1 MKGWYLPAFFYL
13 SMNLDAWITIAV
25 ITTCFVSLVMTR
37 WAADVVLMGGL
48 TLLLVFGIL
57 TPEAALSGLANEG
70 MVTVAVL
77 FVVSAGLRETGAI
90 NWITDTLLGRP
101 SSVGNAQL
109 RIMAPVAAMS
119 AFLNNTPVVAM
130 LIPAVNDWARKY
142 QISVSKL
149 LMPLSYA
156 AIVGGTC
163 TLIGTSTNLIV
174 NGLVIKESGGDGL
187 SMFELAW
194 VGVPCVVLVFFYVL
208 IASKWLLPE
217 RKSAITQF
225 SDVRQYTVE
234 MLVEPGSGIDGKSIE
249 DAGLRQLNGLY
260 LVEIERRNNILPAVS
275 PKERLEGND
284 RLVFAGVID
293 SVVDL
298 QKIRGLKPASDQ
310 VFKINTPRP
319 DRSFI
324 EVVVSDTSPMLS
336 KTVKDSQFRSHY
348 NAVIIAVSR
357 NGEQLR
363 MKIGEVILQPG
374 DTLLLEAPLAF
385 IERHRNSRDFFLVSE
400 LQGSS
405 PPRHDRAVLSLAILL
420 VMVVLVSTGLVSML
434 KAAFVAAGLMM
445 LSRCLT
451 GSNARRSVDL
461 QVLVVIAASFG
472 LGQALYQTGGA
483 DYLAGLIVELTGDGD
498 PLIALAAV
506 YCATALLTA
515 MITNN
520 AAAVLMFPV
529 VLSMATTLGVSYMP
543 FVIVLMVAASTSF
556 ATPIGYQTNLMVF
569 GPGGYHFA
577 DFIRMGLPLT
587 ILVGCISLLIVPM
600 VWPF

>member
-1 MKGWYLPAFFYL
+1 
-13 SMNLDAWITIAV
+13 MNLDAWVTIAV
-25 ITTCFVSLVMTR
+25 IVFCFLSLILTR

-90 NWITDTLLGRP
+90 NWISDVLLGRP

-109 RIMAPVAAMS
+109 RIMAPTAVMS

-130 LIPAVNDWARKY
+130 LIPAINDWARKH
-142 QISVSKL
+142 QLSISKL
-149 LMPLSYA
+149 LIPLSYA

-174 NGLVIKESGGDGL
+174 NGLIINESGSDGL

-194 VGVPCVVLVFFYVL
+194 VGIPCVILVFFYVL
-208 IASKWLLPE
+208 IASKWFLPE

-234 MLVEPGSGIDGKSIE
+234 MLVEAGSGVDGKTIE
-249 DAGLRQLNGLY
+249 EAGLRQLSGLY
-260 LVEIERRNNILPAVS
+260 LAEIERRGNILPAVS

-298 QKIRGLKPASDQ
+298 QKIRGLKPATEQ

-324 EVVVSDTSPMLS
+324 EAVVSDSSPMLS
-336 KTVKDSQFRSHY
+336 KTVKESQFRSHY

-363 MKIGEVILQPG
+363 MKIGEVVLQPG
-374 DTLLLEAPLAF
+374 DTLLLEAPVAF
-385 IERHRNSRDFFLVSE
+385 IEQHRNSRDFFLVSE
-400 LQGSS
+400 LEGSS
-405 PPRHDRAVLSLAILL
+405 PPRHDKAALSLAILL

-434 KAAFVAAGLMM
+434 KGAFVAAGLMII
-445 LSRCLT
+445 SRCLT
-451 GSNARRSVDL
+451 GSSARRSVDL

-483 DYLAGLIVELTGDGD
+483 DYLAGLIVELTGNGD

-529 VLSMATTLGVSYMP
+529 VLSMAATLGVSYMP
-543 FVIVLMVAASTSF
+543 FVIVLMLAASTSF

-569 GPGGYHFA
+569 GPGGYHFS

-587 ILVGCISLLIVPM
+587 ILVGAVSLLIVPQI
-600 VWPF
+600 WPF

>member
-1 MKGWYLPAFFYL
+1 
-13 SMNLDAWITIAV
+13 MNIDAWITIAV
-25 ITTCFVSLVMTR
+25 ITTCFLALILTR

-90 NWITDTLLGRP
+90 NWISDTLLGRP
-101 SSVGNAQL
+101 SSVSNAQL
-109 RIMAPVAAMS
+109 RIMAPVAALS

-130 LIPAVNDWARKY
+130 LIPAINDWARKY
-142 QISVSKL
+142 QLSVSKL

-174 NGLVIKESGGDGL
+174 NGLLINESGGEGL

-194 VGVPCVVLVFFYVL
+194 VGIPCVALVFLYVL

-234 MLVEPGSGIDGKSIE
+234 MLVEAGSSVDGKSIE
-249 DAGLRQLNGLY
+249 DAGLRQLSGLY
-260 LVEIERRNNILPAVS
+260 LVEIERRGNILPAVS

-324 EVVVSDTSPMLS
+324 EAVVSDTSPMLS
-336 KTVKDSQFRSHY
+336 KTVKDGQFRSHY

-385 IERHRNSRDFFLVSE
+385 IEQHRNSRDFFLVSE
-400 LQGSS
+400 LEGSS
-405 PPRHDRAVLSLAILL
+405 PPRHDKALLSLAILL
-420 VMVVLVSTGLVSML
+420 AMVVLVSTGLVSML
-434 KAAFVAAGLMM
+434 KAAFVAAGLMII
-445 LSRCLT
+445 SRCLT
-451 GSNARRSVDL
+451 GSNARRAVDL

-472 LGQALYQTGGA
+472 LGQALHQTGGA
-483 DYLAGLIVELTGDGD
+483 DYLAGLIVDLAGDGD

-529 VLSMATTLGVSYMP
+529 VLSMAMTMGVSYMP

-569 GPGGYHFA
+569 GPGGYHFS

-587 ILVGCISLLIVPM
+587 VLVGVVSLLIVPLI
-600 VWPF
+600 WPF

>member
-1 MKGWYLPAFFYL
+1 
-13 SMNLDAWITIAV
+13 MNIDAWITIAV
-25 ITTCFVSLVMTR
+25 IIICFLSLILTR

-77 FVVSAGLRETGAI
+77 FIVSAGLRETGAI

-109 RIMAPVAAMS
+109 RIMAPVAALS

-142 QISVSKL
+142 QLSVSKL

-174 NGLVIKESGGDGL
+174 NGLLIKESGGDGL

-194 VGVPCVVLVFFYVL
+194 VGIPCVILVFVYVL

-234 MLVEPGSGIDGKSIE
+234 MLVQPGSSIDGKSIE
-249 DAGLRQLNGLY
+249 AAGLRQLSGLY
-260 LVEIERRNNILPAVS
+260 LVEIERHGNILPAVS
-275 PKERLEGND
+275 PKEQLEGND

-324 EVVVSDTSPMLS
+324 EAVVSDTSPVLS
-336 KTVKDSQFRSHY
+336 KTVKESQFRSHY

-385 IERHRNSRDFFLVSE
+385 VEQHRNSRDFFLVSE
-400 LQGSS
+400 LEGSS
-405 PPRHDRAVLSLAILL
+405 PPRHDKALLSLAILL
-420 VMVVLVSTGLVSML
+420 AMVVVVSTGMVSML
-434 KAAFVAAGLMM
+434 KGAFVAAGLMII
-445 LSRCLT
+445 SRCLT
-451 GSNARRSVDL
+451 GSNARRAVDL

-472 LGQALYQTGGA
+472 LGQALYQTGAA
-483 DYLAGLIVELTGDGD
+483 DYLAGLIIELAGDGD

-506 YCATALLTA
+506 YGATALLTA

-529 VLSMATTLGVSYMP
+529 VLSMATTLGVNYMP
-543 FVIVLMVAASTSF
+543 FVIMLMLAASTSF

-587 ILVGCISLLIVPM
+587 ILVGVVSLLIVPM
-600 VWPF
+600 IWPF

>member
-1 MKGWYLPAFFYL
+1 
-13 SMNLDAWITIAV
+13 MNIDAWITIAV
-25 ITTCFVSLVMTR
+25 IIICFLSLILTR

-77 FVVSAGLRETGAI
+77 FIVSAGLRETGAI

-109 RIMAPVAAMS
+109 RIMAPVAALS

-130 LIPAVNDWARKY
+130 LIPAINDWARKY
-142 QISVSKL
+142 QLSVSKL

-174 NGLVIKESGGDGL
+174 NGLLIKESGGDGL

-194 VGVPCVVLVFFYVL
+194 VGIPCVILVFIYVL
-208 IASKWLLPE
+208 ITSKWLLPE

-234 MLVEPGSGIDGKSIE
+234 MLVEPGSSVDGKSIE
-249 DAGLRQLNGLY
+249 AAGLRQLSGLY
-260 LVEIERRNNILPAVS
+260 LVEIERRGNILPAVS
-275 PKERLEGND
+275 PKEQLEGND

-324 EVVVSDTSPMLS
+324 EAVVSDTSPVLS
-336 KTVKDSQFRSHY
+336 KTVKESQFRSHY

-385 IERHRNSRDFFLVSE
+385 VEQHRNSRDFFLVSE
-400 LQGSS
+400 LEGSS
-405 PPRHDRAVLSLAILL
+405 PPRHDKALLSLAILL
-420 VMVVLVSTGLVSML
+420 AMVVVVSTGMVSML
-434 KAAFVAAGLMM
+434 KAAFVAAGLMII
-445 LSRCLT
+445 SRCLT
-451 GSNARRSVDL
+451 GSNARRAVDL

-472 LGQALYQTGGA
+472 LGQALYQTGAA
-483 DYLAGLIVELTGDGD
+483 DYLAGLIIELAGDGD

-506 YCATALLTA
+506 YGATALLTA

-543 FVIVLMVAASTSF
+543 FVIMLMLAASTSF

-587 ILVGCISLLIVPM
+587 ILVGVISLLIVPM
-600 VWPF
+600 IWPF